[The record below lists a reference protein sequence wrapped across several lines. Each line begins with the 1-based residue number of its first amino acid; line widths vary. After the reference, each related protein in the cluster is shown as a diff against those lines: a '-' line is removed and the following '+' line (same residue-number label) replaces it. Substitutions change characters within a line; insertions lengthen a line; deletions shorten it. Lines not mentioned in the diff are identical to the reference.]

1 MVYLLEQLFSVI
13 WREETVPKQWR
24 EGLIVN
30 LFKKGDREDPGN
42 YRGIT
47 LLSVVGKVF
56 CKILNNRL
64 VQCLDKG
71 GALHEGQAGFRVNRS
86 CMDNVYTL
94 NEIVQGRF
102 REDKETYA
110 FFLDVQKAYDTV
122 WRDGLWLKLWDMGV
136 KGRMWRVIKKM
147 YEASRSTVLLEG
159 EKSVMFSVEQ
169 GVAQGCSLSPIL
181 FSVFINDL
189 LKDVE
194 QAELGIQLS
203 SGKRVGGMLFADDF
217 VGVSDSRE
225 SLQKLI
231 DVVHGYC
238 NKWRLKAN
246 VSKSAVMVFSK
257 NSVEG
262 GWKWGEHK
270 LPKVSNYS
278 YLGIDF
284 ASNGA
289 WDVHLKKVLD
299 NGRKKVNQLHSVI
312 SNRDINLSARRLL
325 LLSVIRPS
333 IEYGGGVWE
342 GNKSQVDALES
353 IILGGA
359 KRILGCSSKTCNEA
373 VRGDMGIETLKSRRD
388 RAKLKWWYKLA
399 TMPEDRFPK
408 QLFSQEWDQKPRRG
422 RQKKT
427 WGRVI
432 DDLFV
437 SLGLDKAEWLE
448 DIERGE
454 SSLASYLACI
464 DECISE
470 RECRKFEEGLDNKV
484 KLAMYKK
491 FGKRVE
497 FKKYLHGVSDAG
509 TRLLFEFRS
518 GTHGLN
524 EELGRHRGRE
534 GKLECTL
541 CGAECE
547 SVVHVLWE
555 CTAYS
560 SSRASFTEKLQ
571 EMLGDSYA
579 DFDLLSNV
587 EKTSYVLGSEHWEKN
602 FKSLLFLVKEYI
614 VDVWEV
620 RKQILYGD
628 DACPSHSDTWRDRW
642 AQSNCCLPPLCRQQ
656 QGSNSL

>member
-1 MVYLLEQLFSVI
+1 MF
-13 WREETVPKQWR
+13 R
-24 EGLIVN
+24 
-30 LFKKGDREDPGN
+30 
-42 YRGIT
+42 
-47 LLSVVGKVF
+47 
-56 CKILNNRL
+56 KILNNRL

-159 EKSVMFSVEQ
+159 EKSAMFSVEQ

-231 DVVHGYC
+231 DVHGYC

-262 GWKWGEHK
+262 GWKWGEHT

-289 WDVHLKKVLD
+289 RDVHLKKVLD

-325 LLSVIRPS
+325 LLSVIIRPS
-333 IEYGGGVWE
+333 IEYGG
-342 GNKSQVDALES
+342 
-353 IILGGA
+353 
-359 KRILGCSSKTCNEA
+359 
-373 VRGDMGIETLKSRRD
+373 
-388 RAKLKWWYKLA
+388 
-399 TMPEDRFPK
+399 
-408 QLFSQEWDQKPRRG
+408 
-422 RQKKT
+422 
-427 WGRVI
+427 
-432 DDLFV
+432 
-437 SLGLDKAEWLE
+437 
-448 DIERGE
+448 
-454 SSLASYLACI
+454 
-464 DECISE
+464 
-470 RECRKFEEGLDNKV
+470 
-484 KLAMYKK
+484 
-491 FGKRVE
+491 
-497 FKKYLHGVSDAG
+497 
-509 TRLLFEFRS
+509 
-518 GTHGLN
+518 
-524 EELGRHRGRE
+524 
-534 GKLECTL
+534 
-541 CGAECE
+541 
-547 SVVHVLWE
+547 
-555 CTAYS
+555 
-560 SSRASFTEKLQ
+560 
-571 EMLGDSYA
+571 
-579 DFDLLSNV
+579 
-587 EKTSYVLGSEHWEKN
+587 
-602 FKSLLFLVKEYI
+602 
-614 VDVWEV
+614 EV
-620 RKQILYGD
+620 R
-628 DACPSHSDTWRDRW
+628 
-642 AQSNCCLPPLCRQQ
+642 
-656 QGSNSL
+656 